1 MLLCV
6 VLLLMAVGV
15 LFLEPT
21 TREEEADAWGVA
33 GRIYG
38 YWLVGGLVLFS
49 VLRMGRT
56 LLAHLATM
64 LGAPVVL
71 FLIVMLLAAS

>member
-21 TREEEADAWGVA
+21 TRAEEADAWTVA

-38 YWLVGGLVLFS
+38 CWLAGGLVLFA
-49 VLRMGRT
+49 VLGMTRT

-71 FLIVMLLAAS
+71 FLLVMLLAAS

>member
-1 MLLCV
+1 M
-6 VLLLMAVGV
+6 
-15 LFLEPT
+15 
-21 TREEEADAWGVA
+21 
-33 GRIYG
+33 
-38 YWLVGGLVLFS
+38 LFS

-64 LGAPVVL
+64 LGAPAVL